1 MKYGNKKIEIDGE
14 VFDSKREA
22 NRFCEL
28 VLLQKAGEI
37 GNLSRQVGFILIPN
51 QYEGKK
57 CLERAVKYVA
67 DFTYFTK
74 DGEYVV
80 EDAKGM
86 RTPAYIIKRK
96 LMLKVF
102 GIKIKEV

>member
-1 MKYGNKKIEIDGE
+1 MKYGNKKIEVDGE
-14 VFDSKREA
+14 LFDSKREA
-22 NRFCEL
+22 KRFSEL

-37 GNLSRQVGFILIPN
+37 GHLTRQVAFVLIPN
-51 QYEGKK
+51 QYVGKK
-57 CLERAVKYVA
+57 CVERAVKYIS

-102 GIKIKEV
+102 GIRIKEV